1 MLIGFEIFCRKIKN
15 LCRGMG
21 EVGRI
26 RKNRIWGVNI
36 DYVEG
41 LIKKKRFF
49 GLWCLIRILGNGK

>member
-41 LIKKKRFF
+41 LIKKKKIFWIVVF
-49 GLWCLIRILGNGK
+49 D